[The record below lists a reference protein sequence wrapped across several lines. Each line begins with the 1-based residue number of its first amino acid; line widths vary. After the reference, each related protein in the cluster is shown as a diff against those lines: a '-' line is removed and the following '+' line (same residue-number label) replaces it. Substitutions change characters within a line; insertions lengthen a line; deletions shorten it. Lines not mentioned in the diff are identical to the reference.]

1 MEDLPPIDAVLISH
15 NHFDHLDLPTLRQL
29 GPVDVL
35 LLWWPLGVLACFA
48 PKESNPFTNWI
59 GEGHWPFPASPST
72 AYRPCTSQPAAF
84 LTVTRPC
91 GADT

>member
-29 GPVDVL
+29 GLVEVL

-48 PKESNPFTNWI
+48 PKESNPFTSWI
-59 GEGHWPFPASPST
+59 GEGHWPFRRHHPLRTGPALLSP
-72 AYRPCTSQPAAF
+72 RRF
-84 LTVTRPC
+84 
-91 GADT
+91 